1 MKDLYYRLGIEPQS
15 SEEEIAA
22 ALDTKPELSA
32 CAGILLDP
40 ERRAQYDETHH
51 TLKTIGLLRHRLG
64 LDTGHSWFLENCAD
78 FAPRKSL
85 PFAGKQPGQP
95 AAGAH
100 AHENRQSPPSPVA
113 PPAKPAL
120 RSSKALPVAL
130 GLIGLVVAILLIA
143 WLMS

>member
-15 SEEEIAA
+15 SGEEIAA
-22 ALDTKPELSA
+22 ALEAKPELSA

-40 ERRAQYDETHH
+40 ERRAQYDETHQI
-51 TLKTIGLLRHRLG
+51 LKTIGLLRHRLG

-85 PFAGKQPGQP
+85 PFAAKQPTQH
-95 AAGAH
+95 AAGTPAR
-100 AHENRQSPPSPVA
+100 ENRQAPRSTAA
-113 PPAKPAL
+113 PPAKPAA

-130 GLIGLVVAILLIA
+130 GLIGLLVAILLIA